1 MSERAGDRR
10 LSLLARALPPAFERR
25 VWVVPAGGALRIDGT
40 DAMDAL
46 VEVDQGVVELVL
58 AGGGRLRFVRGD
70 LLWPGGLPRRVL
82 RNPGSS
88 VAVLV
93 AVSRR
98 AR

>member
-1 MSERAGDRR
+1 VSDGAGDGR
-10 LSLLARALPPAFERR
+10 LSLLARALQPAFERR
-25 VWVVPAGGALRIDGT
+25 VWVVPAGGVLRIDDT
-40 DAMDAL
+40 DSVDAL
-46 VEVDQGVVELVL
+46 VEVDQGEVELVF

-70 LLWPGGLPRRVL
+70 VLWLGGLPRRVL